1 MPEHQVHLSHPKYR
15 RDIDGLRAVAVL
27 AVVAFHAF
35 PNWVKGGFIGVDVFF
50 VISGYLISTIIFES
64 LDKGTFSFS
73 EFYARRIKRI
83 FPALIIVLV
92 ACLVFGWFVLFPD
105 EYKQLGEHIAAGA
118 GFLSNIVLWKDAGYF
133 DNTADA
139 KPLLHLWSLGIEE
152 QFYIVWPFLLWV
164 CWKRKFNLLI
174 ITILVATLSFIL
186 NIQGVKH
193 NAVATF
199 YSPLTRFWELL
210 IGSLLAWITIY
221 KKVAYQNV
229 ELKIEGWLGSVI
241 CLKKLEGDGNIL
253 SNVLSVLGF
262 FLLALGFLRINKD
275 LPFPGGWALFPVLAA
290 VLIITA
296 GSKAWVNRIILSN
309 KVAVWFGLIS
319 FPLYLWH
326 WPLLSFARIV
336 EGKVPI
342 VNIRIAA
349 VVLAIGLAY
358 FTYELIECPMRSGK
372 HGKVKVTI
380 LTVLLFIVGYAGFYS
395 GITNGLSFRK
405 NFIGMDLAKQINDQK
420 TPFATRG
427 SDDSCQTKLGLRV
440 SEGTV
445 CLTNSSAPEVLIVG
459 DSHAMAL
466 NSSAYLGKSSLKTL
480 LIGAHLCPPL
490 VDYTVTELGINIPGC
505 DGTIIEQVNRAL
517 AKYESIKTVVLAS
530 RGPFYFS
537 HEGYGIEG
545 KNTVLIQPVTTH
557 IESEEIMFRN
567 GLSNFISSLELK
579 KKNIVLVIDVPE
591 LGEDPLGCIFKRPFA
606 IINRSISTCTQDKAK
621 VLHRQAT
628 YRKLIDDIKL
638 KHSSIK
644 VYDPLSVFCDDLT
657 CYGVRYNK
665 LYYWHADHISISGST
680 ILLTDMVK
688 KDLFN

>member
-1 MPEHQVHLSHPKYR
+1 MTPKPLHLLHPKYR

-92 ACLVFGWFVLFPD
+92 ACFTFGWFALFPH

-133 DNTADA
+133 DNAADT

-152 QFYIVWPFLLWV
+152 QFYIVWPFLLWIS
-164 CWKRKFNLLI
+164 WKRKFNLLI

-210 IGSLLAWITIY
+210 IGSLLAWITIH
-221 KKVAYQNV
+221 KKGAYQNV
-229 ELKIEGWLGSVI
+229 ELKMEGWLGSII
-241 CLKKLEGDGNIL
+241 CLKKVEGDGKIL
-253 SNVLSVLGF
+253 SNVLSVLGL

-275 LPFPGGWALFPVLAA
+275 LIFPGWCALVPVLAA

-296 GSKAWVNRIILSN
+296 SSKAWVNRIILSN

-336 EGKVPI
+336 EGKAPI

-349 VVLAIGLAY
+349 VVLAIGLAW
-358 FTYELIECPMRSGK
+358 FTYELIECPMRSSK
-372 HGKVKVTI
+372 HGKVKVTV
-380 LTVLLFIVGYAGFYS
+380 LTVLLFIVGCGGFYTD
-395 GITNGLSFRK
+395 ITNGLSFRNK
-405 NFIGMDLAKQINDQK
+405 LTIELFKQINDVKQ
-420 TPFATRG
+420 PFGTRV
-427 SDDSCQTKLGLRV
+427 SDGSCQTKLGLRV
-440 SEGTV
+440 AEGTV

-466 NSSAYLGKSSLKTL
+466 NSSAYFGKSSLKTL
-480 LIGAHLCPPL
+480 LIGVHTCPPL
-490 VDYTVTELGINIPGC
+490 VGYIVTDLGINIKGC
-505 DGTIIEQVNRAL
+505 DGTMIEQVNRTL

-530 RGPFYFS
+530 RGPHYFS
-537 HEGYGIEG
+537 HEEYGIEG
-545 KNTVLIQPVTTH
+545 KNTLLIKPLTNH
-557 IESEEIMFRN
+557 IESQKIMFRN
-567 GLSNFISSLELK
+567 GLSNFISILQLK
-579 KKNIVLVIDVPE
+579 KKSIVLSIDVPE
-591 LGEDPLGCIFKRPFA
+591 LGEEPLGCILKRPFA
-606 IINRSISTCTQDKAK
+606 ITNRSISTCTQDKGK
-621 VLHRQAT
+621 VLYRQAT

-638 KHSSIK
+638 KHSSIN

-657 CYGVRYNK
+657 CYGLRYNK
-665 LYYWHADHISISGST
+665 LYYWDKDHISISGST
-680 ILLTDMVK
+680 AVLTDMVK
-688 KDLFN
+688 KDLFR